1 MNIFQKFKSQPKQSA
16 PLNIAWHV
24 CSITQ
29 SGSLQTQGA
38 Q

>member
-1 MNIFQKFKSQPKQSA
+1 MNIFQKFKSQFKQSA

-24 CSITQ
+24 CSTTQ
-29 SGSLQTQGA
+29 SGTVQTQGA